1 MRDRTIGILLGTLNV
16 LLITGCSVLY
26 MGKDRVAPR
35 LTLEQVEYVYE
46 EELPEH
52 VLLEGVS
59 AWDEQDGDV
68 TDRVV
73 IEKVVTDSGKK
84 KAIITYGVADKTGNV
99 KRASR
104 TLEMPAGEGPRLPT
118 AGEAGNVGA
127 APSEGEGTRAEVTQE
142 AETEAAQVT
151 ETEAAQEAE
160 TEATQVTEAET
171 AQEAAAGGNT
181 LQTAEG
187 ENGEGRPSITF
198 ANRELRVKVGET
210 PDWNSVMEEVQDDK
224 DSREV
229 LLGSLKIQ
237 GEYDLQKAGEYYLTL
252 NVTDSDGNVSNDYPM
267 KLIIEE

>member
-127 APSEGEGTRAEVTQE
+127 APSEGESIRAEAEITQE
-142 AETEAAQVT
+142 AETEAVQVT
-151 ETEAAQEAE
+151 ET
-160 TEATQVTEAET
+160 ET
-171 AQEAAAGGNT
+171 AQEAAAEGNT

-198 ANRELRVKVGET
+198 ANRELRVKVGEN